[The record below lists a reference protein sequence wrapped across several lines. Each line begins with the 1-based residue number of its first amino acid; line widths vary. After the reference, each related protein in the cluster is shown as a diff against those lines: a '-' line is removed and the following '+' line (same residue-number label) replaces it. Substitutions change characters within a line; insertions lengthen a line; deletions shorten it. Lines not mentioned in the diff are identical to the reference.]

1 MKPHRLRAPSTDGAL
16 LAEPP
21 LAQAAAR
28 LAVNA
33 AQFARW
39 DHDFQGRSAGRLRAM
54 ARHQVLEQ
62 ARRYLGGFGL
72 EVPDRVDESA
82 PLVVTGHQSELFHPG
97 VWIKNFAAGAIAG
110 KSEGVA
116 LNLVVDN
123 DILKSASIRV
133 PEVGSDKLTIRR
145 VEFDEWGDEV
155 PFEELKVRDEALF
168 ATFADRVHRVLGS
181 AVPDPVIDAFWPHVQ
196 SQRQQTDRLG
206 LRLAL
211 ARRALEGVWGVRNL
225 EVPLSTVCETE
236 AFLWF
241 AAHLLAHLPR
251 FQQIHNDALAR
262 YRSLY
267 GIRSRHHPVP
277 ALGRDG
283 EWREAPFWV
292 WRAELP
298 RRRPLMVRQLARS
311 MQLRVRGEAEPL
323 MELPLGPDREA
334 CCAVEQLQSLKAR
347 GVRLRTRALTTTMF
361 ARYLLGDLFIHGIGG
376 AKYDE
381 LGDAVAG
388 EFFAFEPPSYLVLSM
403 TLWLDLGTD
412 PASPERLKP
421 IEHQLRDLTYNPD
434 RNLGPAQASDPVVRA
449 AALEKRHALAAPTG
463 TRRERLARFHA
474 IRRANE
480 AMQDAVSAQRD
491 ALLEE
496 RRLLLAGL
504 HRNALAHHREYAF
517 VLHSEAHLRA
527 VFGPTLATALGD

>member
-21 LAQAAAR
+21 LAQAAAW
-28 LAVNA
+28 LAANA

-54 ARHQVLEQ
+54 ARHQVFEQ

-72 EVPDRVDESA
+72 DVPDRADETA

-110 KSEGVA
+110 KSGGVA

-133 PEVGSDKLTIRR
+133 PEVGSERLSIRR
-145 VEFDEWGDEV
+145 VEFDEWGGEV

-168 ATFADRVHRVLGS
+168 ATFADRVHHVLGS
-181 AVPDPVIDAFWPHVQ
+181 AVPDPLIDAFWPHVLAL
-196 SQRQQTDRLG
+196 RERTDRLG

-211 ARRALEGVWGVRNL
+211 ARRALEGAWGVRNL

-236 AFLWF
+236 AFFWF

-347 GVRLRTRALTTTMF
+347 GIRLRTRALTTTMF

-388 EFFAFEPPSYLVLSM
+388 AFFAVEPPSYLVLSM

-421 IEHQLRDLTYNPD
+421 IERQLRDLTYNPD
-434 RNLGPAQASDPVVRA
+434 RNLGLAEASDPAVRA
-449 AALEKRHALAAPTG
+449 AALAKRQAVAGPTG
-463 TRRERLARFHA
+463 TCPERLARFRA

-480 AMQDAVSAQRD
+480 ALQGAVSAQRD

-496 RRLLLAGL
+496 RRRLLAGL

-527 VFGPTLATALGD
+527 VFGPTLAAALGG